1 MSHVG
6 AGCRDV
12 PYRVGAF
19 VHSRAR
25 VLPLLDD
32 PKGVRFDPVM
42 NVLRALCIGVVNGL
56 LWALVI
62 IFGRYAL
69 RFGLMLLL

>member
-1 MSHVG
+1 MSELVAATFLIG
-6 AGCRDV
+6 SVLSFIAALG
-12 PYRVGAF
+12 
-19 VHSRAR
+19 

-69 RFGLMLLL
+69 RFGLMLLF